1 MQVRCVLVCC
11 ILDALMEANKTA
23 ADASG
28 GNANAMAAADTS
40 LEDVEVNQAALVR
53 QQQMMQWQ
61 QSRQAGQTPEKVF
74 NLL

>member
-40 LEDVEVNQAALVR
+40 LEDVEVNQAA
-53 QQQMMQWQ
+53 
-61 QSRQAGQTPEKVF
+61 QAAADDAVAAVEAGRTDT
-74 NLL
+74 